1 MENVNF
7 FSYNSLFSS
16 RLRDLL
22 NKKNISMQALSVEI
36 GVSRQAISQY
46 CDGSTV
52 PNADKLLKIADYFGV
67 SLDYLVGRTD
77 TPTTDMAL
85 RAVCDYTGLSEYSV
99 RVLKQFKELSAQK
112 GCTDCTSVEIQT
124 ERTGEIKVDSAETR
138 ANNYFLLL
146 NDLIPLL
153 SNSEFLSSF
162 YELTNMNEKI
172 YSVIEERL
180 QIIAKIV
187 SPETTREDELFNQL
201 DENIE
206 QVAELERLCKFKKF
220 EVSEFLN
227 GCISDV
233 SKLSEDN
240 EKIKKMSEKIYKLY
254 DENKQPFLQRHYYF
268 YSFDLRR

>member
-22 NKKNISMQALSVEI
+22 NKINISMQALSVEI

-124 ERTGEIKVDSAETR
+124 GRMGEIKVDSAETR

-162 YELTNMNEKI
+162 YELTNINEKI

-227 GCISDV
+227 GCISDI

-240 EKIKKMSEKIYKLY
+240 EKIKKISEKIYKLY

>member
-1 MENVNF
+1 M
-7 FSYNSLFSS
+7 
-16 RLRDLL
+16 
-22 NKKNISMQALSVEI
+22 
-36 GVSRQAISQY
+36 
-46 CDGSTV
+46 
-52 PNADKLLKIADYFGV
+52 
-67 SLDYLVGRTD
+67 
-77 TPTTDMAL
+77 
-85 RAVCDYTGLSEYSV
+85 
-99 RVLKQFKELSAQK
+99 
-112 GCTDCTSVEIQT
+112 
-124 ERTGEIKVDSAETR
+124 
-138 ANNYFLLL
+138 
-146 NDLIPLL
+146 
-153 SNSEFLSSF
+153 
-162 YELTNMNEKI
+162 
-172 YSVIEERL
+172 

-240 EKIKKMSEKIYKLY
+240 EKIKKISEKIYKLY

>member
-67 SLDYLVGRTD
+67 SLDYLVGRTA

-112 GCTDCTSVEIQT
+112 GCTDCTSVGIQT
-124 ERTGEIKVDSAETR
+124 GRTGEIKVDSAETR

-162 YELTNMNEKI
+162 YELTNINEKI

-240 EKIKKMSEKIYKLY
+240 EKIKKISEKIYKLY

>member
-1 MENVNF
+1 MAESNTLNE
-7 FSYNSLFSS
+7 
-16 RLRDLL
+16 RLRECR
-22 NKKNISMQALSVEI
+22 KKKGVKQSEVADQLSVQ
-36 GVSRQAISQY
+36 RQIISY
-46 CDGSTV
+46 YESGTRK
-52 PNADKLLKIADYFGV
+52 PNLEDLIMLADFYNV

-77 TPTTDMAL
+77 TPTTDRDL

-99 RVLKQFKELSAQK
+99 RVLKRFKELSAQK

-124 ERTGEIKVDSAETR
+124 GRTAKIKVDSAETR

-162 YELTNMNEKI
+162 YELTNINEKI
-172 YSVIEERL
+172 YSVIEERM

-187 SPETTREDELFNQL
+187 SSETTREDELFKQL

-220 EVSEFLN
+220 EISEFLN

-233 SKLSEDN
+233 SKLSENN
-240 EKIKKMSEKIYKLY
+240 EKIKKIHEQIYKLY
-254 DENKQPFLQRHYYF
+254 DENKKPFLQRHYYF